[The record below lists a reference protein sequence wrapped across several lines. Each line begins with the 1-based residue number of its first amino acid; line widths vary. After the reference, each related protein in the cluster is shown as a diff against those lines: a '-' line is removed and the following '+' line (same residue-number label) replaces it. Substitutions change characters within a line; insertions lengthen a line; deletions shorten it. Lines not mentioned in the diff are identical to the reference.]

1 MQIRSVGIDLGK
13 TTFHLVALG
22 AAGKVLVKKK
32 FTQQQLLAFTANMQT
47 SLIGMEA
54 CSGAHFLGR
63 ALRKQG
69 HDVRLIAAQFVKPF
83 VKSNK
88 NDFIDAE
95 AIAEAVERKNM
106 RFVPIKTDDQLDL
119 QAIHRVRDRLIS
131 RRTAVINQL
140 RAFLLERGMVFA
152 QTPAK
157 LKAAM
162 ADILENA
169 DADLTSQMRNLIDML
184 WGEWKIVEQQIEEL
198 NDELERI
205 SASDAGCTRIRQ
217 IPGIGPVVATAIV
230 AAIGNGAAFRK
241 GRDFAAWLGV
251 VPRQYST
258 GGKAKL
264 LGISKRGNVYL
275 RKILIH
281 GARAA
286 VLRIKR
292 DRAPIGAW
300 LDALDSRAPEER
312 RRGRHGQQACTHR
325 MGRTLQRQRLQ
336 TCPHARKRRLRLGSA
351 ALPLYRTTTTAELP
365 TEVCTGAARTKEQS
379 QRRVRSLIPENG
391 LQRPTDLKGQTRAQL
406 IMARRARSP
415 PKGRIHLR
423 RLVFSTKLPL
433 AVLRRTIHLGMFK
446 VNFRI
451 AGFPARSG
459 DCRRALRWRN
469 A

>member
-1 MQIRSVGIDLGK
+1 MQIHSVGIDLGK

-22 AAGKVLVKKK
+22 AAGKVLVRKK
-32 FTQQQLLAFTANMQT
+32 FTQKQLLAYTANMPT
-47 SLIGMEA
+47 SLIGLEA

-69 HDVRLIAAQFVKPF
+69 HDVRLIPAQFVKPF

-119 QAIHRVRDRLIS
+119 QAIHRVRDRLIA

-140 RAFLLERGMVFA
+140 RAFLLERGLVFA
-152 QTPAK
+152 RTPAK

-169 DADLTSQMRNLIDML
+169 ESDLTPRMRNLIDGL
-184 WGEWKIVEQQIEEL
+184 WSEWKLVEQQIEEL

-205 SASDAGCTRIRQ
+205 SVADAGCTRIRK
-217 IPGIGPVVATAIV
+217 IPGIGPVATAIV

-241 GRDFAAWLGV
+241 GREFAAWLGI

-264 LGISKRGNVYL
+264 FGISKRGNAYL
-275 RKILIH
+275 RRILIH

-286 VLRIKR
+286 VLHIKR

-300 LDALDSRAPEER
+300 LDALDARA
-312 RRGRHGQQACTHR
+312 HKNVVVVA
-325 MGRTLQRQRLQ
+325 MANKL
-336 TCPHARKRRLRLGSA
+336 ARIA
-351 ALPLYRTTTTAELP
+351 W
-365 TEVCTGAARTKEQS
+365 
-379 QRRVRSLIPENG
+379 
-391 LQRPTDLKGQTRAQL
+391 
-406 IMARRARSP
+406 
-415 PKGRIHLR
+415 
-423 RLVFSTKLPL
+423 
-433 AVLRRTIHLGMFK
+433 AVLS
-446 VNFRI
+446 
-451 AGFPARSG
+451 SG
-459 DCRRALRWRN
+459 NEYRPVAT
-469 A
+469 